1 MAYVGILK
9 SRFSEAAT
17 SSCVESG
24 FEAHNTTCAPPSRRV
39 IARFAVSL
47 VTCRQAEARNPFSGC
62 SFAKRLRMISSTG
75 ICCCAHSIL
84 RLPASP
90 SEMSFTS
97 PFLSSAIATDLLLF
111 EFLKFANEKV
121 TCGPSAADGNFGGCA
136 SGLAQC
142 VGAVGF
148 FPGKA
153 GALAAKV
160 TVSCGVL
167 VNWTAQIERFD
178 DGFGS

>member
-1 MAYVGILK
+1 M
-9 SRFSEAAT
+9 
-17 SSCVESG
+17 
-24 FEAHNTTCAPPSRRV
+24 
-39 IARFAVSL
+39 
-47 VTCRQAEARNPFSGC
+47 
-62 SFAKRLRMISSTG
+62 KRLRIICRTG

-84 RLPASP
+84 RLPASA

-153 GALAAKV
+153 GALAPQV
-160 TVSCGVL
+160 TLGYVALLHCP
-167 VNWTAQIERFD
+167 AH
-178 DGFGS
+178 